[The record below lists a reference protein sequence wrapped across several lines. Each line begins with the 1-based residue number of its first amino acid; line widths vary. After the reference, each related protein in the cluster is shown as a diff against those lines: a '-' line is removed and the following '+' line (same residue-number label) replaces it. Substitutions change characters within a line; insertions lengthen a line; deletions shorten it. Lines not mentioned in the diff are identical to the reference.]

1 MLSGVIMKLTNKQN
15 IGLSL
20 AIFLAHDDYD
30 YDPRPN
36 TLSATT
42 LQKSTRQIVL
52 GKRIEMSD
60 MSLDISSMVA
70 STFGTAIHDAVEKAW
85 TENRYIKSLRK
96 LGYSEDT
103 IGRFK
108 VNPAPEE
115 LTEDTIAIYVE
126 QRSER
131 KIGNWI
137 IVGKFDFVGDGRL
150 EDHKTTGVYTYIKK
164 SNNEKYRQQGSV
176 YRWLNPEIITHDQ
189 MLVNFVFTD
198 WSALKLL
205 TEKEKGYP
213 ASRMLS
219 MPVYLMSLSET
230 QKFIEDKL
238 KSIDANMNVAE
249 PDLPLCNQEE
259 LWQNDTVYAYYKN
272 PDATGNSTKNFTN
285 FSEAQMRLNKD
296 GGVGIIKIRRGMVKY
311 CAWCPAASIC
321 SQCKQLI
328 ADGLFEPEGV

>member
-1 MLSGVIMKLTNKQN
+1 MKLTNNKN
-15 IGLSL
+15 ISLSM
-20 AIFLAHDDYD
+20 AILLAHDDYD

-42 LQKSTRQIVL
+42 LQKSVRQIVL
-52 GKRIEMSD
+52 GKRVEASD
-60 MSLDISSMVA
+60 MSTDVSSFMA

-85 TENRYIKSLRK
+85 TGNRYIKSLKR
-96 LGYSEDT
+96 LGYSADT

-108 VNPAPEE
+108 VNPTPEE
-115 LTEDTIAIYVE
+115 LKPDTIAMYVE
-126 QRSER
+126 NRVE
-131 KIGNWI
+131 KLVGKWI
-137 IVGKFDFVGDGRL
+137 IVGKYDFVADGQL

-164 SNNEKYRQQGSV
+164 SNNEKFRLQGSV
-176 YRWLNPEIITHDQ
+176 YRWLNPEIITNDR
-189 MLVNFVFTD
+189 MLINFVFTD
-198 WSALKLL
+198 WSAMKLL
-205 TEKEKGYP
+205 TEREKGYP
-213 ASRMLS
+213 ESRMLS
-219 MPVYLMSLSET
+219 MALNLMSVSET
-230 QKFIEDKL
+230 QKYIETKL
-238 KSIDANMNVAE
+238 KDIEANIAVAE

-285 FSEAQMRLNKD
+285 FSEAQMRLMKD
-296 GGVGIIKIRRGMVKY
+296 GSVGIIKIRRGMVKY